1 MVADVCWRCFCHG
14 GFWAR
19 PILRDWRKHCHLSW
33 TRRCMN
39 LIFLICHKFEKVFVP
54 LFSLRSKF
62 AAHYN
67 VDLTFPSGQGESCIS
82 DKTPSLPCMVWRKRM
97 SARHFQ
103 FMVRWNRR
111 CKLSFW
117 PQFSFCN
124 HLSGGDFDLAGQFP
138 NLEELRGDLS
148 VSGTQ
153 LTSFSLGLSTGEGA
167 NRKLL
172 QSEKF
177 LAIFGSMNCVDNN
190 QLEIL
195 DLSALTSVDRMLII
209 LNYKT

>member
-138 NLEELRGDLS
+138 NLEELRGDRPRAERGQDHFWALRLILQNYSIWEVIS
-148 VSGTQ
+148 VFFTRLWCEIGTE
-153 LTSFSLGLSTGEGA
+153 LGL
-167 NRKLL
+167 
-172 QSEKF
+172 
-177 LAIFGSMNCVDNN
+177 
-190 QLEIL
+190 
-195 DLSALTSVDRMLII
+195 
-209 LNYKT
+209 